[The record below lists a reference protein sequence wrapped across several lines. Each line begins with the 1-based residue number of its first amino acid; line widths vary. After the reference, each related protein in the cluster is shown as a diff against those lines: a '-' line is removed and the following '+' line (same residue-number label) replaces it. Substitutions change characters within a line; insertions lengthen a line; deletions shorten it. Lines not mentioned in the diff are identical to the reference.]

1 MASGGYP
8 KSYKKNLQIDGI
20 KKAESLGAKV
30 FHAGTKKVDGKIL
43 TSGGRVLG
51 VTVTEKNIFAARE
64 KVYKCVDEIYFDDM
78 HFRKDIAV
86 KALNF
91 LK

>member
-8 KSYKKNLQIDGI
+8 KSYKKNFPIEGI
-20 KKAESLGAKV
+20 KKAESLGAKI

-64 KVYKCVDEIYFDDM
+64 KVYKCVEEIHFDEM
-78 HFRKDIAV
+78 HFRKDIAA
-86 KALNF
+86 KALKRF
-91 LK
+91 